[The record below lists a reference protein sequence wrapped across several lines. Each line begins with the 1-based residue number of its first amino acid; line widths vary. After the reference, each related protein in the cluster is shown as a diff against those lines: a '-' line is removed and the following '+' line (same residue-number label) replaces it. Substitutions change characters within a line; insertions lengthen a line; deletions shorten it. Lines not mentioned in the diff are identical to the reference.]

1 MNNKVIVMWGLVIVL
16 LVLTIYYIG
25 VKRQDEIEYIKLKE
39 EVKEATSKYIDDLDK
54 DLPLE
59 ITTEELEEE
68 GYIEELTL
76 DDKICEADIKVS
88 KKLFWKDYKI
98 KFTCINKE
106 IIE

>member
-1 MNNKVIVMWGLVIVL
+1 MNNKVIVLWGFVIVL
-16 LVLTIYYIG
+16 LILVIYFIG
-25 VKRQDEIEYIKLKE
+25 VKRQSEIEYIKLKE
-39 EVKEATSKYIDDLDK
+39 EVKEATSKYIDNFDK

-76 DDKICEADIKVS
+76 NDKICEADIEVS
-88 KKLFWKDYKI
+88 KKFLWKDYQI